1 MKTVEQQQPNP
12 KNKVNKGKQGLDAYS
27 RYSTIAIQM
36 VIIIVITSLGGVK
49 LDKLAGTEPILTVV
63 LSLLGVAS
71 AMWLVIKEVLRN
83 KGDV

>member
-1 MKTVEQQQPNP
+1 
-12 KNKVNKGKQGLDAYS
+12 
-27 RYSTIAIQM
+27 M

>member
-1 MKTVEQQQPNP
+1 MEQQQPNP
-12 KNKVNKGKQGLDAYS
+12 KNKVNRGKQGFDAYS

>member
-12 KNKVNKGKQGLDAYS
+12 KNKVNRGKQGLDAYS

-36 VIIIVITSLGGVK
+36 VVIILITSLGGVK

-63 LSLLGVAS
+63 ISLLGVAA
-71 AMWLVIKEVLRN
+71 AMWLVIKEALRN
-83 KGDV
+83 K